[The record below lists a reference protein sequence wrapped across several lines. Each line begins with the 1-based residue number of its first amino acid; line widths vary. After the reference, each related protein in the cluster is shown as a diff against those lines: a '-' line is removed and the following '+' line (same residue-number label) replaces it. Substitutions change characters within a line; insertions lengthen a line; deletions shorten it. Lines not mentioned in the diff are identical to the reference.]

1 MLGPWKLAWKYILH
15 HWFKSLVLIA
25 SIVLTAVLPIA
36 VKILLWQ
43 FNEKV
48 MQRADL
54 TPAVVGPLG
63 SDLDLALNA
72 TYFRYNAKSSPIEYS
87 EVNWIRETGL
97 AQPIPIH
104 SRYTARGYRLVGTSL
119 DYFDF
124 RSLSIQQGSLFATL
138 GDCVVGSQ
146 VASQLG
152 VSAGDQIISDRENA
166 IGFGGQTPL
175 KMNIAGVLSESRSP
189 DDWAVFVD
197 VKTAWVV
204 AGLGHGHEDL
214 SNADEDSGK
223 ILGRTETEVIASAG
237 VVSFLEITDAN
248 IGSFHFH
255 GNTDDFPLTSIIVLP
270 QGDQEK
276 SATLL
281 EGRYLTNRQTLQFVR
296 PGRVMRELM
305 DMVFRVNR
313 FFDANALLI
322 ALSTGLL
329 LVLVV
334 MLSMRLRARE
344 METMFRIGC
353 SRGTIATLQIA
364 ELTIIFLV
372 AAAIISG
379 VVWAVWLN
387 SGNIVES
394 LLVN

>member
-15 HWFKSLVLIA
+15 HRFKSLVLIA

-124 RSLSIQQGSLFATL
+124 RGLSIQHGSPFATL

-146 VASQLG
+146 VAAQLG
-152 VSAGDQIISDRENA
+152 ISAGDQIISDRENA

-214 SNADEDSGK
+214 SDADEGSGK
-223 ILGRTETEVIASAG
+223 ILGSDGNRSHRQCG
-237 VVSFLEITDAN
+237 CRLVS
-248 IGSFHFH
+248 
-255 GNTDDFPLTSIIVLP
+255 
-270 QGDQEK
+270 GDYRCQHWLV
-276 SATLL
+276 SLS
-281 EGRYLTNRQTLQFVR
+281 RQHR
-296 PGRVMRELM
+296 
-305 DMVFRVNR
+305 
-313 FFDANALLI
+313 
-322 ALSTGLL
+322 
-329 LVLVV
+329 
-334 MLSMRLRARE
+334 
-344 METMFRIGC
+344 
-353 SRGTIATLQIA
+353 
-364 ELTIIFLV
+364 
-372 AAAIISG
+372 
-379 VVWAVWLN
+379 
-387 SGNIVES
+387 
-394 LLVN
+394 